1 MAISYG
7 RLYKLNHV
15 SKLKIL
21 FQQVRSKGTA
31 KVDTSDSSPSSSSC
45 GALEDSESNAAAAAQ
60 SWMVTVPKPVRQNI
74 LGTYGSKMI
83 EMPYHALFEYSS
95 IQRYWVLNRPI
106 IPSFVRHEVLQH
118 HTYREKRSSWEQL
131 NSEMSEVPTFTGA
144 AELQRFGPN
153 LLMTDTFSGHG
164 PDTWKQISAYLGSSC
179 LTRHCRT
186 LFIGYLYDFAISR
199 IANDNS
205 LQQ

>member
-1 MAISYG
+1 MAIFNSYV
-7 RLYKLNHV
+7 KLPE
-15 SKLKIL
+15 
-21 FQQVRSKGTA
+21 G
-31 KVDTSDSSPSSSSC
+31 TSDSSPSTSSC

-60 SWMVTVPKPVRQNI
+60 SWMVTVPKPVRQNV
-74 LGTYGSKMI
+74 LGTYGLKMI

-95 IQRYWVLNRPI
+95 IQRYFLYSILTRPI
-106 IPSFVRHEVLQH
+106 IPFVRHEVLHH
-118 HTYREKRSSWEQL
+118 HTYRKNRSSWEQL
-131 NSEMSEVPTFTGA
+131 NSKMSEVPTFAGA
-144 AELQRFGPN
+144 VELQRFGPN

-164 PDTWKQISAYLGSSC
+164 PDTWKQISAHLGSSC

-186 LFIGYLYDFAISR
+186 LFIGYLCIYIYIYLSIYIYVHDFAISR